1 MKIAKFTKTF
11 ASVALFALAACL
23 SQNLA
28 LAEGDEGNPRV
39 LPPNSHPHGKTY
51 SQWSAAWWQWAVSV
65 PADVN
70 PVVDETG
77 AFASQGQSGSVWFL
91 AGVFNSTG
99 TAERTVT
106 IPPGKALFFPIVNF
120 VWIST
125 VPTDPTTADTIR
137 PLVEPAVDA
146 ATDLA
151 CEIDGVAIKNLGQY
165 RTESPLF
172 NVTVPANNI
181 FGLDPGTYG
190 PSMDEGYYLM
200 LAPLNAGQHTIH
212 FHGSLPT
219 LPFTL
224 DITYHI
230 TVGK

>member
-1 MKIAKFTKTF
+1 M
-11 ASVALFALAACL
+11 
-23 SQNLA
+23 
-28 LAEGDEGNPRV
+28 
-39 LPPNSHPHGKTY
+39 
-51 SQWSAAWWQWAVSV
+51 
-65 PADVN
+65 
-70 PVVDETG
+70 VDETG
-77 AFASQGQSGSVWFL
+77 AYASQGQSGSVWFL
-91 AGVFNSTG
+91 AGVFNATG

-106 IPPGKALFFPIVNF
+106 IPPGKALFFPIVND

-125 VPTDPTTADTIR
+125 LPTDPTTADTIR
-137 PLVEPAVDA
+137 PLIKPVVDA

-151 CEIDGVAIKNLGQY
+151 CEIDGVAVKNLGQY

-172 NVTVPANNI
+172 DVTVPANNI

-200 LAPLNAGQHTIH
+200 VAPLNAGKHSIH

-230 TVGK
+230 TVGE

>member
-1 MKIAKFTKTF
+1 M
-11 ASVALFALAACL
+11 
-23 SQNLA
+23 N
-28 LAEGDEGNPRV
+28 N
-39 LPPNSHPHGKTY
+39 
-51 SQWSAAWWQWAVSV
+51 
-65 PADVN
+65 
-70 PVVDETG
+70 
-77 AFASQGQSGSVWFL
+77 
-91 AGVFNSTG
+91 
-99 TAERTVT
+99 
-106 IPPGKALFFPIVNF
+106 

-125 VPTDPTTADTIR
+125 LPTDPTTADTIR
-137 PLVEPAVDA
+137 PLIEPVVDA

-151 CEIDGVAIKNLGQY
+151 CEIDGDVVKHVGQY

-172 NVTVPANNI
+172 DVTVPENNI

-190 PSMDEGYYLM
+190 PSLDEGYYLM
-200 LAPLNAGQHTIH
+200 HAPLNAGHHTLH